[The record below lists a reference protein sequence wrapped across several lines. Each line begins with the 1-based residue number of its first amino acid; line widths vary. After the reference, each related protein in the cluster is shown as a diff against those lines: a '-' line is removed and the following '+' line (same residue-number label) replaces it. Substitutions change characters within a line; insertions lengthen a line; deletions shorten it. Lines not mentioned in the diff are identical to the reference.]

1 MRATR
6 LLRTALEI
14 PSETVLDCAVGT
26 GKHAIAFLSKGKK
39 VTGLDIFDP
48 KLRHT
53 NYTAKGQSFEEANLP
68 EFDLVW
74 SCHTLEHVENPGFF
88 LRSLRKWTKT
98 GGWLAIAV
106 PPGSQDYFHIG
117 HLTLWTPAHLA
128 YNLVTAGWNCKEA
141 KWYTEDR
148 DIGFLVQKTA
158 DISFTGRTA
167 MPTEID
173 WLQQFMPAK
182 IEQQGNS
189 WWPNNWH
196 EETGPRQLIPSRLV
210 S

>member
-1 MRATR
+1 M
-6 LLRTALEI
+6 
-14 PSETVLDCAVGT
+14 
-26 GKHAIAFLSKGKK
+26 AFLSKGKK

-48 KLRHT
+48 KLRHA
-53 NYTAKGQSFEEANLP
+53 NYTTKGQSFEEANLG

-88 LRSLRKWTKT
+88 LRRLREWTKP

-106 PPGSQDYFHIG
+106 PPGSQDYLHIG

-128 YNLVTAGWNCKEA
+128 YNLVTAGWNCKDA

-148 DIGFLVQKTA
+148 DIGFLVQRTD
-158 DISFTGRTA
+158 DIRFTGRTA
-167 MPTEID
+167 MPTELE
-173 WLQQFMPAK
+173 WLRQFMPVPIDHECNA
-182 IEQQGNS
+182 

-196 EETGPRQLIPSRLV
+196 EATEGRSLIPPRLV
-210 S
+210 A